1 MIRLSLRLTFNG
13 GREAIVRL
21 VITALAVA
29 LGVGLLLTTL
39 AGINAVNNQN
49 GRYAWLETGFTPG
62 QHAAPGASPVLW
74 RETADE
80 FRGTEIGRVDVAA
93 VKPGSPVPPGI
104 ARLPEP
110 GEFYASPAL
119 NRLLHDTPAPQLRDR
134 YGTRQIGTIG
144 NAGLPAPGSL
154 LVVTG
159 LTVHDIN
166 KPPGAIKVTSIETT
180 APSSCNGCPI
190 DVGVDANGIDLILGV
205 VAVALLFPVLIFIG
219 AATRLSAARREQRFA
234 AMRLVGATPRQISL
248 IAAVE
253 SSVGAISGVL
263 LGFGLFALFRPEL
276 AKIPFT
282 GSPFFTSD
290 LAVNLPDV
298 LAVALGV
305 PVAAAVAARLAL
317 RRVTISPLG
326 VTRRVT
332 PSAPRAWRLVPL
344 FAGIAELGYFAVV
357 GRPSDSRGQVTAY
370 VGGMLVI
377 VAGLVIAGPWL
388 TMIGSRLMYRRTNR
402 PAVLIAGRRLADNP
416 QAGFRAI
423 SGLVLALFV
432 TSVAV
437 GVITTIVAFKGTPV
451 GGAAAQDVLAQ
462 QYFRDTPSGGPITSI
477 PALPGGLV
485 TRVRA
490 IPGVRGIAVIY
501 ALPSASL
508 HAFAPG
514 VVSCAELASVPYLG
528 RCPRGASAVKIAPDL
543 GGEVSQTGMVWPSV
557 AISPAQ
563 LAKLRV
569 QDLVVRTD
577 GSTAAIEAA
586 RTDLELAVPDRFSPN
601 TIGEYRAQGSRLINQ
616 YQQLADVVILTSLP
630 IAGCSLAVSVAA
642 GLTDRKRPFSL
653 LRLTGVPLSLLRRV
667 VALEGVVPLLVS
679 AVVSAGAGF
688 AAAAL
693 FLQSQLDYSLRAPGI
708 EYYAVVGA
716 GLVVSLAVIASTLPM
731 LERITG
737 PETARND

>member
-21 VITALAVA
+21 VIIALAVA

-39 AGINAVNNQN
+39 AGINAVNSQN

-62 QHAAPGASPVLW
+62 PHAAPGAAPVLW

-80 FRGTEIGRVDVAA
+80 FRGAEIGRVDVAA

-104 ARLPEP
+104 AHLPKP

-134 YGTRQIGTIG
+134 YGTRQIGTISV
-144 NAGLPAPGSL
+144 AGLPAPDSL

-166 KPPGAIKVTSIETT
+166 KPPGAIRVTSIETT

-219 AATRLSAARREQRFA
+219 SATRLSAARREQRFA

-290 LAVNLPDV
+290 LSVNLPDV

-326 VTRRVT
+326 VTRRAT

-344 FAGIAELGYFAVV
+344 FAGIAELGYFALV
-357 GRPSDSRGQVTAY
+357 GRPNDSRGQVTAY

-402 PAVLIAGRRLADNP
+402 PAVLIAGR
-416 QAGFRAI
+416 
-423 SGLVLALFV
+423 S
-432 TSVAV
+432 
-437 GVITTIVAFKGTPV
+437 
-451 GGAAAQDVLAQ
+451 AA
-462 QYFRDTPSGGPITSI
+462 SSW
-477 PALPGGLV
+477 
-485 TRVRA
+485 
-490 IPGVRGIAVIY
+490 
-501 ALPSASL
+501 
-508 HAFAPG
+508 
-514 VVSCAELASVPYLG
+514 
-528 RCPRGASAVKIAPDL
+528 RCS
-543 GGEVSQTGMVWPSV
+543 
-557 AISPAQ
+557 
-563 LAKLRV
+563 
-569 QDLVVRTD
+569 
-577 GSTAAIEAA
+577 
-586 RTDLELAVPDRFSPN
+586 
-601 TIGEYRAQGSRLINQ
+601 
-616 YQQLADVVILTSLP
+616 
-630 IAGCSLAVSVAA
+630 
-642 GLTDRKRPFSL
+642 
-653 LRLTGVPLSLLRRV
+653 
-667 VALEGVVPLLVS
+667 
-679 AVVSAGAGF
+679 
-688 AAAAL
+688 
-693 FLQSQLDYSLRAPGI
+693 
-708 EYYAVVGA
+708 
-716 GLVVSLAVIASTLPM
+716 
-731 LERITG
+731 
-737 PETARND
+737 

>member
-1 MIRLSLRLTFNG
+1 MIRLSLRLTLNG
-13 GREAIVRL
+13 GREAAVRL

-39 AGINAVNNQN
+39 AGINAVNTQN
-49 GRYAWLETGFTPG
+49 GRYAWLETGFTSGPPP
-62 QHAAPGASPVLW
+62 APGASSVLW
-74 RETADE
+74 RITADE
-80 FRGTEIGRVDVAA
+80 FRGTEIARVDVAA

-104 ARLPEP
+104 AHLPKP
-110 GEFYASPAL
+110 GDFYASPAL
-119 NRLLHDTPAPQLRDR
+119 SRLLHSAPAAQLRDR

-144 NAGLPAPGSL
+144 VAGLPAPGSL

-159 LTVHDIN
+159 LTVHAIN
-166 KPPGAIKVTSIETT
+166 KPPGAVRTSSIATT
-180 APSSCNGCPI
+180 APSSCDGCPI

-205 VAVALLFPVLIFIG
+205 VAIALLFPVLIFIG
-219 AATRLSAARREQRFA
+219 SATRLSAARREQRFA

-253 SSVGAISGVL
+253 SSVGAITGVV
-263 LGFGLFALFRPEL
+263 LGFGLFAVFRPEL

-305 PVAAAVAARLAL
+305 PLAAALAARLAL

-344 FAGIAELGYFAVV
+344 LAGIAELGFFAKV
-357 GRPSDSRGQVTAY
+357 GRPDGSNRQVMAY
-370 VGGMLVI
+370 LGGMLLI

-388 TMIGSRLMYRRTNR
+388 TMIGSRLMHRRTNR

-437 GVITTIVAFKGTPV
+437 GVITTIVAFKGAPV
-451 GGAAAQDVLAQ
+451 GGAAAQEVLAQ
-462 QYFRDTPSGGPITSI
+462 QYFRDPLSGPVPSIR
-477 PALPGGLV
+477 ALPAGLV
-485 TRVRA
+485 GKVRA
-490 IPGVRGIAVIY
+490 IPGVRGVAVIHTQP
-501 ALPSASL
+501 ATPL

-514 VVSCAELASVPYLG
+514 VVSCADLAAVPYLG
-528 RCPRGASAVKIAPDL
+528 SCPHGASAVKIEPNL
-543 GGEVSQTGMVWPSV
+543 SGEASQAGVVWPSV

-563 LAKLRV
+563 LATLRV

-577 GSTAAIEAA
+577 GSSAAIERA
-586 RTDLELAVPDRFSPN
+586 RTVLELAVPDRFSPN
-601 TIGEYRAQGSRLINQ
+601 TIGEFRAQGSRLIDQ
-616 YQQLADVVILTSLP
+616 YQQLANVVILTSLP
-630 IAGCSLAVSVAA
+630 IAGCSLAV
-642 GLTDRKRPFSL
+642 
-653 LRLTGVPLSLLRRV
+653 
-667 VALEGVVPLLVS
+667 
-679 AVVSAGAGF
+679 
-688 AAAAL
+688 
-693 FLQSQLDYSLRAPGI
+693 
-708 EYYAVVGA
+708 
-716 GLVVSLAVIASTLPM
+716 
-731 LERITG
+731 
-737 PETARND
+737 